1 MTTKK
6 QAAANK
12 RNARK
17 STGPKT
23 EESKKRASRN
33 AFKHGVLTRAV
44 VSPVEDVEEFVELF
58 SALLGEFEPDTYFGQ
73 LLVKRLALLL
83 WREQRLAEAE
93 VKELTPAPIDVEI
106 AAHVLVEVAE
116 QHGVEAGREVAAQSL
131 KQYGLIVP
139 IERQLLVGR
148 YQTMLTNQI
157 RKTIEDI
164 ENEKRRFDGK
174 MDIEFKSLPSAAN
187 EE

>member
-1 MTTKK
+1 M
-6 QAAANK
+6 
-12 RNARK
+12 
-17 STGPKT
+17 S
-23 EESKKRASRN
+23 S
-33 AFKHGVLTRAV
+33 
-44 VSPVEDVEEFVELF
+44 VEDVEEFVELL
-58 SALLGEFEPDTYFGQ
+58 SDLMGEFRPETYIGQ

-93 VKELTPAPIDVEI
+93 YKELVPAQVDAELANDVYIEM
-106 AAHVLVEVAE
+106 VE
-116 QHGVEAGREVAAQSL
+116 QHGEDVAKSAAAQSL
-131 KQYGLIVP
+131 KQFGLIVP

-164 ENEKRRFDGK
+164 EHEKRRFDAE
-174 MDIEFKSLPSAAN
+174 MEIEFKSLPSAAN